1 VKDMR
6 PLINNNLPILNNYI
20 CNLMFRLSLVSELGS
35 LATPA
40 RFAVEMLFFFSIF
53 LVGLCQR
60 GSGDYWDRG
69 SREDRP
75 TPPSWG
81 LGHL

>member
-1 VKDMR
+1 MG
-6 PLINNNLPILNNYI
+6 L
-20 CNLMFRLSLVSELGS
+20 

-60 GSGDYWDRG
+60 GSGNSTGVGRG